1 MTIPI
6 FKSHYSIGKSILTL
20 SPATVSAR
28 NGSASSDN
36 DVKESLVDGPCSIFD
51 IVNEND
57 LKQIVLVEDS
67 LIGFLQAQKVAKQLE
82 VQLIYGVRFDVC
94 EDASD
99 EEAIKESKCSHKIII
114 FPKNGEGCKD
124 LNKIY
129 TESKTKYHNHLDMK
143 LLKSLWNE
151 DNLSL
156 AIPFYDSSIFKNM
169 TSFNSCVLSFSF
181 TKPTFFTEQ
190 NGLPFDSI
198 VLDAVNKYCKANK
211 FDTQQT
217 QSIYYKNKEDFP
229 AYLTYKLI
237 CSRGSFA
244 SRQSS
249 LEKPNFDHLGSDQF
263 CWESYKEKYMEAL

>member
-36 DVKESLVDGPCSIFD
+36 DVKEELTEGPCSVFD
-51 IVNEND
+51 IVKEND
-57 LKQIVLVEDS
+57 LKEIVLIEDS
-67 LIGFLQAQKVAKQLE
+67 LIGFLQAQKMAKELG
-82 VQLIYGVRFDVC
+82 VQLIFGVSFDVC

-99 EEAIKESKCSHKIII
+99 AEAIKESKCNHRVVI
-114 FPKNGEGCKD
+114 FPKNGDGCRD

-129 TESKTKYHNHLDMK
+129 TESKTNYNNHLDMGI
-143 LLKSLWNE
+143 LKSLWNE

-156 AIPFYDSSIFKNM
+156 AVPFYDSFIFRNL

-181 TKPTFFTEQ
+181 TKPTFFTEE
-190 NGLPFDSI
+190 NGLPFDGM
-198 VLDAVNKYCKANK
+198 VLDAVKQYCDANK
-211 FDTQQT
+211 FETQQV
-217 QSIYYKNKEDFP
+217 QSIFYKNKDDFS

-263 CWESYKEKYMEAL
+263 CWESYQEKYMEAV

>member
-36 DVKESLVDGPCSIFD
+36 DVKEELTEGPCSVFD
-51 IVNEND
+51 IAKENN
-57 LKQIVLVEDS
+57 LKEIVLIEDS
-67 LIGFLQAQKVAKQLE
+67 LIGFLQAQKMAKELG
-82 VQLIYGVRFDVC
+82 VQLIFGVSFDVC

-99 EEAIKESKCSHKIII
+99 AEAIKESKCNHRVVI
-114 FPKNGEGCKD
+114 FPKNGDGCRD

-129 TESKTKYHNHLDMK
+129 TESKTNYNNHLDMGI
-143 LLKSLWNE
+143 LKSLWNE

-156 AIPFYDSSIFKNM
+156 VVPFYDSFIFRNL

-181 TKPTFFTEQ
+181 TKPTFFTEE
-190 NGLPFDSI
+190 NGLPFDGM
-198 VLDAVNKYCKANK
+198 VLDAVKQYCDANK
-211 FDTQQT
+211 FEMQQV
-217 QSIYYKNKEDFP
+217 QSIFYKNKDDFS

-263 CWESYKEKYMEAL
+263 CWESYQEKYMEAV